1 MARPTTRAEF
11 KDYVLRKIGAPV
23 IQINVSDEQ
32 VDDRIDEAIAFW
44 RDYHYDG
51 SQMVYLKHQLTQEDI
66 DRGYVEVPENL
77 LGITRIFDLS
87 SSISTGTGFF
97 NVQYQFVLNNLEDI
111 TGYNIQHYYMSMS
124 HLQFLQEILVGR
136 PMIRYNRHINRLYV
150 DINKSI
156 LNPGSYI
163 IIEGY
168 DIIDGETYSDVWND
182 RFLQNYASALIR
194 EQWGYN
200 LTKFTNMSLVG
211 GVQFNGEQI
220 LSDAKQDRKEM
231 EDMAKTSLQPLVY
244 NFVG

>member
-1 MARPTTRAEF
+1 MALPTTRTEF

-23 IQINVSDEQ
+23 IQINISDEQ
-32 VDDRIDEAIAFW
+32 VDDRIDEAISFW

-51 SQMVYLKHQLTQEDI
+51 SQMIYLKHQLTQAEI
-66 DRGYVEVPENL
+66 DQGYVTIPENI

-111 TGYNIQHYYMSMS
+111 TGYNVQHYYMAMS

-136 PMIRYNRHINRLYV
+136 PMIRYNRHINRVYL
-150 DINKSI
+150 DETKST
-156 LNPGSYI
+156 LTAGKYI

-168 DIIDGETYSDVWND
+168 DIIDGNTYSDVWQD
-182 RFLQNYASALIR
+182 RWLQNYASALIR
-194 EQWGYN
+194 EQWGLN
-200 LTKFTNMSLVG
+200 LTKFSGMTLIG

-220 LSDAKQDRKEM
+220 LSEAKADRKEM
-231 EDMAKTSLQPLVY
+231 EDNSIQNLQPLVY
-244 NFVG
+244 NFIG